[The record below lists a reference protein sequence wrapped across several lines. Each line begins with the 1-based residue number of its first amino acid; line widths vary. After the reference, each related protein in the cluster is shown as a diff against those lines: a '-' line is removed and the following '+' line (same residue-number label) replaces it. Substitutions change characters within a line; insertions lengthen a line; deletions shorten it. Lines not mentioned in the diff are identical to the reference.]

1 MMSVAAVE
9 HRNEMRSCAQRREL
23 ARFLRAARERVTPSE
38 VGVAVGAR
46 RRAPG
51 LLREEVAQ
59 RASISCSWYS
69 WLEQGRDIQ
78 ASAEVLTSVA
88 TALRLS
94 SEETDYL
101 FTLAGV
107 GGRTRAGNDDAMRR
121 MLHQLHQA
129 PAYLVDS
136 QWNIVEWNAA
146 ATAFFGLGKVPQSER
161 NALTLA
167 LLHHHAP
174 VRFVDPVATARLYV
188 AYFRTD
194 TVDLIGN
201 PALDAMVE
209 RLERDSALFRRLW
222 SLHEVGSGAMS
233 RVEYHA
239 HSGVRRFDFVPSRIG
254 NDGGLRMHAFLPCSP
269 DPSWA

>member
-1 MMSVAAVE
+1 MMSVSTAE
-9 HRNEMRSCAQRREL
+9 HHNEIRAYAQRREL

-78 ASAEVLTSVA
+78 ASTDVLTSVA
-88 TALRLS
+88 AALRLS
-94 SEETDYL
+94 PEETDYL
-101 FTLAGV
+101 FTLAGI
-107 GGRTRAGNDDAMRR
+107 GGRTRAGNDDAVRR

-129 PAYLVDS
+129 PAYLVDP

-146 ATAFFGLGKVPQSER
+146 AAAFFGLGKVPQSER
-161 NALTLA
+161 NALRLA
-167 LLHHHAP
+167 LLRHHAP
-174 VRFVDPVATARLYV
+174 VRFVDPAVMARLYV
-188 AYFRTD
+188 AHFRTD

-201 PALDAMVE
+201 PALEAVIE
-209 RLERDSALFRRLW
+209 GLERDSALFRRLW
-222 SLHEVGSGAMS
+222 ALHEVGGAAMS
-233 RVEYHA
+233 RVEYSLG
-239 HSGVRRFDFVPSRIG
+239 SGVHRFDFVPSRIG

-269 DPSWA
+269 NPSA